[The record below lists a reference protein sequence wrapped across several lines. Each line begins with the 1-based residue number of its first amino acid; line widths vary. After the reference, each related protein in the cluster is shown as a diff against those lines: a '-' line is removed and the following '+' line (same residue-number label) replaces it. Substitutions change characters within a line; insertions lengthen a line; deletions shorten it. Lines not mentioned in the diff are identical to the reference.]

1 MTHGQP
7 CALSPNARGWVWAD
21 VVGEVLAAG
30 DIQSQVGSSVGVL
43 SNLSLHSRALW
54 FKVKVN
60 FCGKALPC
68 SFAKSAI

>member
-1 MTHGQP
+1 M
-7 CALSPNARGWVWAD
+7 
-21 VVGEVLAAG
+21 VGEGLAAG

-60 FCGKALPC
+60 FCGKALPR
-68 SFAKSAI
+68 SFAKSAV